1 MDEERQKNLDKIYN
15 CTDIEC
21 VAMLRM
27 RKAPFFALCNLLRE
41 RQLLSDSLHS
51 CVEEQ
56 LAMFLHIVGHN
67 QRFRVIHQHWRR
79 SIETVHRYFKEVLY
93 AIGELRQEM
102 IRAPSNETPVKI
114 SNSPRW
120 YPYFKDCVGAIDG
133 THVYARVPAKIQAA
147 FRGRKHYPTQNVLAA
162 VDFDLKFT
170 YVLAGWEGS
179 AHDATV
185 LADALEREDGLR
197 VPPGMAEEMNADI
210 LAADEL
216 VFPGGAVG
224 ADGDD
229 GPVGAVG
236 VPPGAAQQRPA
247 MRWTDVMSGF
257 ILHRMCQLIS
267 TGVRT
272 DKGFKEVHLNQ
283 VAKALHEF
291 SGNEVTGTQV
301 YNHLRKW
308 RQRWVKISKL
318 RELSGA
324 LWNGD
329 SSMIVLEE
337 EHYNGHIKAHPKDAE
352 YLNKPIVYYQEMM
365 VIFGNG
371 QATGKY
377 AMGSNE
383 ALGSPSE
390 FAYSPMKHDLPEEL
404 TPGKPEA
411 AFVSKSEP
419 PVGSKRKRS
428 MLSDDDVLVFTG
440 MTDAVNNVADAIR
453 STKVEDSHPDLYGAL
468 MYMPGFS
475 EEALML
481 AYGHL
486 LNNKA
491 QGSAFVQMSHSHRVL
506 WLSTYLAKNNYM

>member
-1 MDEERQKNLDKIYN
+1 
-15 CTDIEC
+15 
-21 VAMLRM
+21 
-27 RKAPFFALCNLLRE
+27 
-41 RQLLSDSLHS
+41 
-51 CVEEQ
+51 
-56 LAMFLHIVGHN
+56 
-67 QRFRVIHQHWRR
+67 
-79 SIETVHRYFKEVLY
+79 
-93 AIGELRQEM
+93 
-102 IRAPSNETPVKI
+102 
-114 SNSPRW
+114 
-120 YPYFKDCVGAIDG
+120 
-133 THVYARVPAKIQAA
+133 
-147 FRGRKHYPTQNVLAA
+147 
-162 VDFDLKFT
+162 
-170 YVLAGWEGS
+170 
-179 AHDATV
+179 
-185 LADALEREDGLR
+185 
-197 VPPGMAEEMNADI
+197 MAEEMNADI

-229 GPVGAVG
+229 GPVEADGAVG
-236 VPPGAAQQRPA
+236 VVPGGAQQRPA

-257 ILHRMCQLIS
+257 ILRRMCQLIS

-324 LWNGD
+324 LWDGD
-329 SSMIVLEE
+329 NSMIVLEE

-352 YLNKPIVYYQEMM
+352 YLNKPIHHYQEMM

-383 ALGSPSE
+383 ALSSPSD
-390 FAYSPMKHDLPEEL
+390 FAESPMKHELLEEL
-404 TPGKPEA
+404 KSGKTEA
-411 AFVSKSEP
+411 AYVSKSEP
-419 PVGSKRKRS
+419 PFGRKRKRS
-428 MLSDDDVLVFTG
+428 MLSDEDVLVFTC

-475 EEALML
+475 EEALII

-486 LNNKA
+486 LDNKA
-491 QGSAFVQMSHSHRVL
+491 
-506 WLSTYLAKNNYM
+506 

>member
-1 MDEERQKNLDKIYN
+1 MDEECQKNLDKIYN
-15 CTDIEC
+15 CTDIDW
-21 VAMLRM
+21 L
-27 RKAPFFALCNLLRE
+27 
-41 RQLLSDSLHS
+41 
-51 CVEEQ
+51 
-56 LAMFLHIVGHN
+56 G
-67 QRFRVIHQHWRR
+67 
-79 SIETVHRYFKEVLY
+79 
-93 AIGELRQEM
+93 
-102 IRAPSNETPVKI
+102 
-114 SNSPRW
+114 
-120 YPYFKDCVGAIDG
+120 
-133 THVYARVPAKIQAA
+133 
-147 FRGRKHYPTQNVLAA
+147 
-162 VDFDLKFT
+162 
-170 YVLAGWEGS
+170 GS
-179 AHDATV
+179 AHDATI
-185 LADALEREDGLR
+185 LADALESEDGLR
-197 VPPGMAEEMNADI
+197 VPPGKFYLVDVGYACRPGFLPPYRGTRYHLKEYGARNYPTNPRELFNLRYSSLRVSVERAFGALKNHFRIIDNKPFHPYKTQVKHGVDEVVPTEFSWVPNNNASPGHGVQMDDNVVWAQRMAEEMNAEI

-216 VFPGGAVG
+216 VFPGGAVGAVG

-236 VPPGAAQQRPA
+236 VVPGAAQQRPA
-247 MRWTDVMSGF
+247 MRWIDVMSGF
-257 ILHRMCQLIS
+257 ILRRICQLIS

-291 SGNEVTGTQV
+291 SSNEVTSTQV

-324 LWNGD
+324 LWDGD

-337 EHYNGHIKAHPKDAE
+337 EHYNGHIKVHPKDAE

-365 VIFGNG
+365 VNFGNG

-383 ALGSPSE
+383 ALGSPSD

-404 TPGKPEA
+404 RSGKPEA
-411 AFVSKSEP
+411 AYVSKSEP

-440 MTDAVNNVADAIR
+440 MTDAMNNVADAIR

-491 QGSAFVQMSHSHRVL
+491 
-506 WLSTYLAKNNYM
+506 

>member
-1 MDEERQKNLDKIYN
+1 
-15 CTDIEC
+15 
-21 VAMLRM
+21 
-27 RKAPFFALCNLLRE
+27 
-41 RQLLSDSLHS
+41 
-51 CVEEQ
+51 
-56 LAMFLHIVGHN
+56 
-67 QRFRVIHQHWRR
+67 
-79 SIETVHRYFKEVLY
+79 
-93 AIGELRQEM
+93 
-102 IRAPSNETPVKI
+102 
-114 SNSPRW
+114 
-120 YPYFKDCVGAIDG
+120 
-133 THVYARVPAKIQAA
+133 
-147 FRGRKHYPTQNVLAA
+147 
-162 VDFDLKFT
+162 
-170 YVLAGWEGS
+170 
-179 AHDATV
+179 
-185 LADALEREDGLR
+185 
-197 VPPGMAEEMNADI
+197 MAEEMNAEI
-210 LAADEL
+210 LVADEL

-236 VPPGAAQQRPA
+236 VAPGAAQQRPA

-257 ILHRMCQLIS
+257 ILRRMCQLIS

-272 DKGFKEVHLNQ
+272 DKGFKEAHLNQ

-291 SGNEVTGTQV
+291 SGNEVTDTQV

-308 RQRWVKISKL
+308 RPRWVKISKL

-411 AFVSKSEP
+411 AYVSKSEP

-428 MLSDDDVLVFTG
+428 MLSDDDVLVFIG

-468 MYMPGFS
+468 MYMPWFS

-506 WLSTYLAKNNYM
+506 WLSTYLDKNNYM